1 MSKNL
6 LSLPNLRCGGL
17 RKREIEAGITTSDHV
32 EVSFPPT
39 SLQRAKTNQRFAFF
53 IAQAQLQRPEN
64 CPQRDDLD
72 GVKRRDFVVALL
84 QIVVGNIRA
93 NVMNVMQAN
102 IAGEPLEYFGQLK
115 VRAALQCHFH
125 RIPRSVTR
133 PVRVLKLMLN
143 IEQPKA
149 EAPGD
154 QNDRQL
160 DLEICPK
167 TDCPRRQSD
176 DEQECHVGAK
186 HAPALRLSR
195 VLASKS
201 IET

>member
-1 MSKNL
+1 MSENL

-53 IAQAQLQRPEN
+53 IAQAQLQRPET

-72 GVKRRDFVVALL
+72 GVKRRDFIVALL
-84 QIVVGNIRA
+84 QIIVGNIRT

-102 IAGEPLEYFGQLK
+102 IAGEPLEDFGQFEI
-115 VRAALQCHFH
+115 RAAFQCYFH

-133 PVRVLKLMLN
+133 PIRALKLMLN
-143 IEQPKA
+143 IEQPEP

-154 QNDRQL
+154 QNDGQL
-160 DLEICPK
+160 NLEIGPK

-186 HAPALRLSR
+186 HAPALHLSR
-195 VLASKS
+195 VFARKS